1 MGACL
6 NQAAEY
12 ISHGWALCNIPPGK
26 KGPEGLDAKGWNTQ
40 GRAIR
45 DPRKLRGGHNVGL
58 LHAWSGTVAID
69 IDQYDAAVAW
79 LEGKGVDLQ
88 QLLAADD
95 AVQIKSGRPNKAKL
109 LYVVP
114 QGVDPLGL
122 SSVSIHATE
131 PNAEGKFPVI
141 LEFRCATKDG
151 LSVQDVL
158 PPSFHPLTGKP
169 YEWGGDWREVGELP
183 EALLKLWREHLDEDD
198 RSRRKRGATGPGTSA
213 EVLDMVRRAQAAGL
227 KPYRC
232 GDGFRAY
239 CPVHGGESGTTFKID
254 EGGGGKVLVHC
265 HAKCAPEA
273 IFAALPGR
281 DRGVPAVSTVEQ
293 LKRAQDA
300 RKAPLGSSGAVILP
314 AMPEELLALPGGLG
328 ELQRWIV
335 GYMSH
340 PSPGAAG
347 VAALATMTHFA
358 MSHLGIASRDGLG
371 FNEQYLLLAP
381 TGFGKEDLRKPIRKI
396 AEALPDRL
404 PRTAGNLTIQRLPEV
419 RENAPASL
427 QGMHSALEL
436 NRAHTF
442 LPDEFGEWQAHAAKD
457 GHKQQAAAYA
467 MQAYTKAFG
476 VLEAPS
482 VSTHGNAKPYMPVKH
497 PRVLIFAT
505 STAERMLEA
514 VTASQAD
521 SGGLNRFVILVAE
534 QDRIAK
540 RYPSAKA
547 SDYVPPNAVLDL
559 VAWVAS
565 LPEQLLPLEPEA
577 WDYHDAHD
585 AAVLEVLAYRDPR
598 LAKRLN
604 EQALK
609 LAGLVALGERRLT
622 VTARDLAIAYAIREG
637 LYHRAAALVGYDGA
651 LSGMHPTGRA
661 LEQIR
666 QHLVEK
672 PFIYR
677 SHLPKVSRKFA
688 GLSIP
693 EREAVLRAVQSEG
706 FAKLDGGKLV
716 SLIHEEAAA

>member
-1 MGACL
+1 MSE
-6 NQAAEY
+6 AAHY
-12 ISHGWALCNIPPGK
+12 IEHGWALCNIPPGT
-26 KGPEGLDAKGWNTQ
+26 KGGEEMAGGWNKPQ
-40 GRAIR
+40 AAIR
-45 DPRKLRGGHNVGL
+45 DARKLREGWNVGL
-58 LHAWSGTVAID
+58 LHVSSGTCAID
-69 IDQYDAAVAW
+69 VDDYQAAREFLLGEGVNLDA
-79 LEGKGVDLQ
+79 
-88 QLLAADD
+88 LLAADD
-95 AVQIKSGRPNKAKL
+95 AVQIKSGREGRAKL
-109 LYVVP
+109 LYRVP
-114 QGVDPLGL
+114 ESIDPLTLVHVGIML
-122 SSVSIHATE
+122 LDSTR
-131 PNAEGKFPVI
+131 KL
-141 LEFRCATKDG
+141 LELRCATAAG
-151 LSVQDVL
+151 LTVQDVL
-158 PPSFHPLTGKP
+158 PPSIHPATGKP
-169 YEWGGDWREVGELP
+169 YTWAGDWRNLPELP
-183 EALLKLWREHLDEDD
+183 AAILALWERLRETPKQ
-198 RSRRKRGATGPGTSA
+198 RRARGAVGPGTSA
-213 EVLDMVRRAQAAGL
+213 EVKDAGRRLEAAGL
-227 KPYRC
+227 KPYWTGHGYRSH
-232 GDGFRAY
+232 
-239 CPVHGGESGTTFKID
+239 CPHHFGESGTTLSVD
-254 EGGGGKVLVHC
+254 EGAGGKALFHCFAGCSQQQVLD
-265 HAKCAPEA
+265 ALNGKAPRDHSVPTISEA
-273 IFAALPGR
+273 
-281 DRGVPAVSTVEQ
+281 EQ
-293 LKRAQDA
+293 VARAETA
-300 RKAPLGSSGAVILP
+300 RKVASAPVGGRVILP

-328 ELQRWIV
+328 ELQAWIV

-347 VAALATMTHFA
+347 VAALATMSHFA

-371 FNEQYLLLAP
+371 LNEQYLLLAP

-404 PRTAGNLTIQRLPEV
+404 PRTAGNLTMQRLPEV

-442 LPDEFGEWQAHAAKD
+442 LPDEFGEWQAHTAKD

-476 VLEAPS
+476 ILEAPA
-482 VSTHGNAKPYMPVKH
+482 VSTHGNARPYTPVKN

-534 QDRIAK
+534 QERIAK

-547 SDYVPPNAVLDL
+547 SDYVPPDAVLDL
-559 VAWVAS
+559 VAWVAT
-565 LPEQLLPLEPEA
+565 LDEQLLSLEPEA
-577 WDYHDAHD
+577 WEYHDAHD
-585 AAVLEVLAYRDPR
+585 AAVLEELAYRDPR

-666 QHLVEK
+666 QHLVSK
-672 PFIYR
+672 PHVYR

-688 GLSIP
+688 GLSLP
-693 EREAVLRAVQSEG
+693 EREAVLRAVQNEG

-716 SLIHEEAAA
+716 SLIHEEGAA